1 VIFDLKIT
9 LFSLVEGLIKIKF
22 CTPSE
27 KSTYET
33 ASCSYI
39 NQVLTHLIGFIYN
52 YRAIQYFTGLLCKML

>member
-33 ASCSYI
+33 ASFCFSLS
-39 NQVLTHLIGFIYN
+39 NIYPPRHRR
-52 YRAIQYFTGLLCKML
+52 YEAILGMKISFAR